1 MSSLVLTRKAGQS
14 IRFELKPGLFL
25 LAQFETVSFNNGC
38 QIRFSHGGLEQVTV
52 VRVGG
57 STEITI
63 GLRVGIAAVK
73 FGQAKVLI
81 DAPREVGIE
90 RTERLPTAESS

>member
-1 MSSLVLTRKAGQS
+1 MSKLVLPRKAGQA

-25 LAQFETVSFNNGC
+25 LAQFETVSLNNGC
-38 QIRFSHGGLEQVTV
+38 QIRFSYGGLEQVTV

-57 STEITI
+57 STEIVK
-63 GLRVGIAAVK
+63 GLRVGVAAVE

-90 RTERLPTAESS
+90 RTERLPTAELS